1 MISTDRGRTAG
12 VGHHK
17 HSRVKSLI
25 RGHSQFLSLNHHGEI
40 SILRR
45 PGAIGMFGISYI
57 FLKVLTRATTV
68 LV

>member
-17 HSRVKSLI
+17 HFRVKSLI
-25 RGHSQFLSLNHHGEI
+25 QGHSQFLLLNHRGEI